1 MTLFHMLINLL
12 PTCGEICLQILDD
25 MVSKKQ
31 FLFSTDSY
39 HSGSTIAREVGVAAQ
54 RKSFLAN
61 DDNKKQLCQLMLRVW
76 SSSSA
81 VSRLEK
87 TEMAMLIVEGRAH
100 QLVTLNG
107 QVR

>member
-39 HSGSTIAREVGVAAQ
+39 HSVSTIAREV
-54 RKSFLAN
+54 
-61 DDNKKQLCQLMLRVW
+61 
-76 SSSSA
+76 
-81 VSRLEK
+81 
-87 TEMAMLIVEGRAH
+87 
-100 QLVTLNG
+100 
-107 QVR
+107 